1 MKKHNETN
9 RLFELLISDKNS
21 PLYHFKNN
29 IPNDN
34 LSYLM
39 HWFEYFDFINSDK
52 NTVADLIDS
61 NDIGIEAKEFETH
74 YELRNKLIRYIEACH
89 KDVLSKLEFEPR
101 LDQYVKLFP
110 AEEQRSVKLL
120 IIANLYIN
128 IHKEESYNS
137 LLGFAND
144 FDIDK
149 EFIFSLNESHRLFR
163 DKIIELKTTDS
174 YDNNPISERNIY
186 FNFTVYFI
194 FAGLDVKPE
203 ELVLLKESTVIQL
216 FKLADPDQLLAFSNN
231 CIEEV
236 DNELYSDGSEGVDIE
251 GLFDDEYED
260 LDEPENEETLKV
272 LNEENNNN
280 DREYYKNNLDYL
292 FHEDTYYKSL
302 VALKEKQ
309 KDLERGDLEEE
320 RKIHLMEQKTLKQR
334 YLCDLKL
341 ENSIKQG
348 FVPKL
353 EKISKKINLNSFE
366 INVLKILVT
375 ARIFIDPGNRYSS
388 NNTLTVKEVILL
400 LIDDQ
405 VQQILA
411 KKYFQKNAKL
421 IKSGLVNINQSR
433 DSLNTSLFD
442 GDLVVDNRL
451 LDYLTGE
458 EFDITDHIEGSFF
471 YKSAIKIESV
481 KIPDELKDRVLST
494 IDNFPA
500 FLKTKK
506 KLGFSDIVE
515 YGNALVMLFVGKSGT
530 GKTMFANAIAN
541 YLDKKVLLFDLNSF
555 SQMNYSQEDRQLF
568 SVLFREARMNNAI
581 LFFDEAED
589 LLEDRYNDLL
599 IEIEKH
605 EGIVV
610 FATNATFEIDEAM
623 RRRINLILNLP
634 SPGPMIR
641 KDIWKSHFPEN
652 IILAE
657 DVDLEQIA
665 RRFELNGGLIKNA
678 VFSSLAQAVNT
689 SNAEPLKLKMSD
701 IEYGAKEQL
710 HNKLFMSNSEKHKV
724 PAIDLDKIVLPQKMD
739 AKINEVIN
747 IEKSRNFI
755 ETEWGFGEEFSENKG
770 ITLLLHGPSGTGK
783 TITAEAIAYEMGRK
797 LKIVNYS
804 QVISM
809 FVGGTE
815 KELETL
821 FEEVADSES
830 ILLFDEADA
839 LFARRTGV
847 AGSLDRYAN
856 TETDVLLSLIERY
869 NAFTIL
875 TTNFISNID
884 HAFFRRMTYIIE
896 FKNPGE
902 KERIKLW
909 NTLIPA
915 KMPLSSDVNL
925 EALAEKYNFTGG
937 DIRNSIT
944 RVATKKAIKMEKNI
958 KVSQNDLISI
968 CDEISNNKN
977 IGDVGIGFKK

>member
-1 MKKHNETN
+1 MNNHNETN
-9 RLFELLISDKNS
+9 RLFELLISDKNE
-21 PLYHFKNN
+21 PLYNFKNN

-39 HWFEYFDFINSDK
+39 HWFEYFDFVNSDK
-52 NTVADLIDS
+52 NAVADFINS
-61 NDIGIEAKEFETH
+61 NVKGIEAKEFETY
-74 YELRNKLIRYIEACH
+74 YELQNKLTSYIEACH
-89 KDVLSKLEFEPR
+89 KDVLAKLEFETR
-101 LDQYVKLFP
+101 LDQYIKLFQ
-110 AEEQRSVKLL
+110 AEKQRSVKLL
-120 IIANLYIN
+120 ILANLYNN
-128 IHKEESYNS
+128 IHKEQRYNS
-137 LLGFAND
+137 LLNIAND
-144 FDIDK
+144 FGIEK
-149 EFIFSLNESHRLFR
+149 EFIFSINESHRLFR
-163 DKIIELKTTDS
+163 DKIFELEKIKLDS
-174 YDNNPISERNIY
+174 NGPLAIRNLY
-186 FNFTVYFI
+186 FNPTVYSI
-194 FAGLDVKPE
+194 FAGLDVNRE

-216 FKLADPDQLLAFSNN
+216 FKLADPAQLLAFSDNI
-231 CIEEV
+231 IEEV
-236 DNELYSDGSEGVDIE
+236 DNELYSEDAEGVDIE

-260 LDEPENEETLKV
+260 LDEPEDEETLKA
-272 LNEENNNN
+272 LNEENNEN
-280 DREYYKNNLDYL
+280 DREYYKDNLDYL
-292 FHEDTYYKSL
+292 FHENTYYKSL

-309 KDLERGDLEEE
+309 KDLNHGDMEEE
-320 RKIHLMEQKTLKQR
+320 RNTHLMEQKIQKQR

-341 ENSIKQG
+341 ENSIKRG

-353 EKISKKINLNSFE
+353 ENFSRKINLNSFE
-366 INVLKILVT
+366 INVLKVLVT
-375 ARIFIDPGNRYSS
+375 ARIFIDPDSRYSS
-388 NNTLTVKEVILL
+388 YDSLTVKEVILL
-400 LIDDQ
+400 LIEDQ

-421 IKSGLVNINQSR
+421 IKSGLVQIKQR
-433 DSLNTSLFD
+433 DSLNSSLYD
-442 GDLVVDNRL
+442 SDLVVDNRL
-451 LDYLTGE
+451 LDHLTGE
-458 EFDITDHIEGSFF
+458 EFNITDHIEGSFF
-471 YKSAIKIESV
+471 YKSAIKIDSV

-530 GKTMFANAIAN
+530 GKTMLANAISN
-541 YLDKKVLLFDLNSF
+541 YMDKKVLLFDLNSF
-555 SQMNYSQEDRQLF
+555 SKMNSNLEERQLF
-568 SVLFREARMNNAI
+568 SVLFREARMDNAI
-581 LFFDEAED
+581 LFFDEAEG

-605 EGIVV
+605 EGIVI
-610 FATNATFEIDEAM
+610 FATNAKFIIDEAM

-641 KDIWKSHFPEN
+641 KDIWKSHLPEN

-678 VFSSLAQAVNT
+678 VFSSLTQALNT

-710 HNKLFMSNSEKHKV
+710 HNKLFMSNFEKRKV
-724 PAIDLDKIVLPQKMD
+724 PAIGLDKIVLPQKME
-739 AKINEVIN
+739 AIINEVIN
-747 IEKSRNFI
+747 IEKSWNFI
-755 ETEWGFGEEFSENKG
+755 ETEWGFGEEFSKNKG
-770 ITLLLHGPSGTGK
+770 ISLLLHGPSGTGK
-783 TITAEAIAYEMGRK
+783 TITAEAIAYEMGRN

-804 QVISM
+804 QVLSM

-815 KELETL
+815 KAIETL
-821 FEEVADSES
+821 FEEVADNES

-847 AGSLDRYAN
+847 SGSVDRFAN
-856 TETDVLLSLIERY
+856 IEADVLLSMNERY

-884 HAFFRRMTYIIE
+884 HAFFRRMSYIIE
-896 FKNPGE
+896 FKNPG
-902 KERIKLW
+902 KNERIKLW

-958 KVSQNDLISI
+958 KVSQSDLISI
-968 CDEISNNKN
+968 CDEISNSKN
-977 IGDVGIGFKK
+977 NGDVGIGFKK